1 MRRTKTL
8 IPLPLLPQFKRGTYN
23 SWVARDVFG
32 SRNALN
38 GRRINLSDV
47 TADLYLG
54 VAVTCLYTMVAM
66 GLIIVFT

>member
-1 MRRTKTL
+1 M
-8 IPLPLLPQFKRGTYN
+8 IV
-23 SWVARDVFG
+23 WVARGVFE

-38 GRRINLSDV
+38 GGPINLSDV

-66 GLIIVFT
+66 GLIIVFM